1 MSRIVQIAALGVF
14 TMSVLAGFS
23 TATLAGTQQ
32 ERMKTCNQEAGK
44 NGLKGEERKKFM
56 SSCLSGKA
64 TQAKPQRTSQETKV
78 KECDREA
85 KDKDLT
91 GDDHEKFMSEC
102 LKG

>member
-14 TMSVLAGFS
+14 TMSVVAGFS
-23 TATLAGTQQ
+23 TVAFAGAQQ

-44 NGLKGEERKKFM
+44 NGLRGEERKKFM
-56 SSCLSGKA
+56 SSCLSGRA
-64 TQAKPQRTSQETKV
+64 TQAEPHRASEQGKM

-85 KDKDLT
+85 KDLS
-91 GDDHEKFMSEC
+91 GDERKKFLSEC